1 MRILIIGGTGFI
13 GPHVVKSL
21 IDQGHDVAALVR
33 PTSSATLP
41 PGAQRINGDRRQLT
55 SSASALRAFR
65 PDVVADLILS
75 SGKQAQ
81 TLMDVFRGVARR
93 VVAISSIDVYRALGV
108 ILGSEDGPPDP
119 VPLREDSPLRTK
131 LQTYPPAQ
139 IEVLKGVFG
148 WLDDDYD
155 KIPVERAILGDS
167 DLPGTVLRLPMV
179 YGPGDR
185 LHRMYPMLKRMDD
198 RRRAIPMQENWAN
211 WRTPRGYV
219 ENVAAAIALAA
230 TDDHAAGHTYNV
242 AESQSFSEIEWAALI
257 AKIAGWHG
265 DLVPVPAE
273 HLPPSLRVPGNFDQ
287 HLSANSSRIRTELGY
302 AEPVPRA
309 KAIRET
315 VKWERANPPAQLPAS
330 QFDYEAEDQVL
341 GAVGTLSQFA
351 MPAVVRVTR

>member
-13 GPHVVKSL
+13 GPHVVSAL
-21 IDQGHDVAALVR
+21 VSQGHDVAALVR
-33 PTSSATLP
+33 PTSTATLP
-41 PGAQRINGDRRQLT
+41 TGVQRITGDRRYLA
-55 SSASALRAFR
+55 SSAAALRAFR

-81 TLMDVFRGVARR
+81 ALMDAARGVAHR
-93 VVAISSIDVYRALGV
+93 VVAVSSIDVYRALGV
-108 ILGSEDGPPDP
+108 IHGIEDGPPDP
-119 VPLREDSPLRTK
+119 VPLREDSPLRTR
-131 LQTYPPAQ
+131 LQTYPLAQ
-139 IEVLKGVFG
+139 IEVLKRAFG

-167 DLPGTVLRLPMV
+167 NLPGTVLRLPMV

-198 RRRAIPMQENWAN
+198 HRRAIPMQENWAN
-211 WRTPRGYV
+211 WRSPRGYV
-219 ENVAAAIALAA
+219 DNVAAAIALAA
-230 TDDHAAGHTYNV
+230 VNDRAAGHTYNV

-273 HLPPSLRVPGNFDQ
+273 HLPPSLHVPGNFAQ
-287 HLSANSSRIRTELGY
+287 HLSADSSRIRSELGY

-315 VKWERANPPAQLPAS
+315 IKWERANPPDVIPPA
-330 QFDYEAEDQVL
+330 QFDYQAEDHVL
-341 GAVGTLSQFA
+341 GEVGA
-351 MPAVVRVTR
+351 A

>member
-13 GPHVVKSL
+13 GPYVVTTL
-21 IDQGHDVAALVR
+21 LDQGHDVAALIR
-33 PTSSATLP
+33 PSSSATLP
-41 PGAQRINGDRRQLT
+41 PGVQRITGDRRHLT
-55 SSASALRAFR
+55 NSAAELRAFR

-75 SGKQAQ
+75 SGTQAQ
-81 TLMDVFRGVARR
+81 TLMDVFRGVAHR
-93 VVAISSIDVYRALGV
+93 VVAASSIDVYRALGV
-108 ILGSEDGPPDP
+108 IHGSEDGPPDP

-139 IEVLKGVFG
+139 IQALKDVFG

-167 DLPGTVLRLPMV
+167 DLPGTILRLPMI

-198 RRRAIPMQENWAN
+198 RRRAIPMQETWAN
-211 WRTPRGYV
+211 WRSPRGYV

-230 TDDHAAGHTYNV
+230 VNDRAARHTYNV

-273 HLPPSLRVPGNFDQ
+273 HLPPSLRMPGNFDQ
-287 HLSANSSRIRTELGY
+287 QLSADSSRIRTELGY
-302 AEPVPRA
+302 TEPVARA
-309 KAIRET
+309 KAMRET
-315 VKWERANPPAQLPAS
+315 IKWERANPPAHLMDS

-341 GAVGTLSQFA
+341 GEVGTL
-351 MPAVVRVTR
+351 

>member
-13 GPHVVKSL
+13 GPHVVNSL
-21 IDQGHDVAALVR
+21 IDQGHDVAALIR

-41 PGAQRINGDRRQLT
+41 PGAQRITGDRRQLA
-55 SSASALRAFR
+55 SSAAALRAFR

-75 SGKQAQ
+75 SGTQAR
-81 TLMDVFRGVARR
+81 TVMDVFRGVARR
-93 VVAISSIDVYRALGV
+93 VVALSSIDVYRALGV
-108 ILGSEDGPPDP
+108 IHGSEAGPPDP

-139 IEVLKGVFG
+139 IEMLKGVFG

-167 DLPGTVLRLPMV
+167 DLSGTVLRLPMI

-198 RRRAIPMQENWAN
+198 HRRAIQMQETWAN

-219 ENVAAAIALAA
+219 ENVAAAITLAVVN
-230 TDDHAAGHTYNV
+230 DRAAGHTYNV

-257 AKIAGWHG
+257 AKVAGWHG
-265 DLVPVPAE
+265 ELVQVPAE
-273 HLPPSLRVPGNFDQ
+273 HLPPSLRVPGNFEQ
-287 HLSANSSRIRTELGY
+287 QLSADSSRIRRELGY
-302 AEPVPRA
+302 TEPVPRA

-315 VKWERANPPAQLPAS
+315 VKWERANPPTPIPAL
-330 QFDYEAEDQVL
+330 DYDAEDHVL
-341 GAVGTLSQFA
+341 GEVGTLQQFA
-351 MPAVVRVTR
+351 VPAASRAAP

>member
-13 GPHVVKSL
+13 GPHVVNTL
-21 IDQGHDVAALVR
+21 VDQGHDVAALIR
-33 PTSSATLP
+33 PSSSATLP
-41 PGAQRINGDRRQLT
+41 PGVQRITGDRRQLAD
-55 SSASALRAFR
+55 SAAALRAFH

-75 SGKQAQ
+75 SGAQAR
-81 TLMDVFRGVARR
+81 TLMDVFRGLAHR
-93 VVAISSIDVYRALGV
+93 VVALSSIDVYRALGV
-108 ILGSEDGPPDP
+108 IYGTEDGPPDP

-131 LQTYPPAQ
+131 VQTYPPAQ

-179 YGPGDR
+179 YGPGDH

-198 RRRAIPMQENWAN
+198 HRRAIPMQANWAN

-230 TDDHAAGHTYNV
+230 VNDHATGHTYNV

-273 HLPPSLRVPGNFDQ
+273 HLPPSLRVPGNLGQ
-287 HLSANSSRIRTELGY
+287 HLSADSSRIRTELGY
-302 AEPVPRA
+302 AEPVARA

-315 VKWERANPPAQLPAS
+315 VKWERANPPAQISAG
-330 QFDYEAEDQVL
+330 QFNYVAEDQVL
-341 GAVGTLSQFA
+341 GEVGT
-351 MPAVVRVTR
+351 V

>member
-13 GPHVVKSL
+13 GPHVVTAF

-41 PGAQRINGDRRQLT
+41 PGVQRITGDRRQLAN
-55 SSASALRAFR
+55 SAAALRAFR

-75 SGKQAQ
+75 SGTQAQ
-81 TLMDVFRGVARR
+81 TLMDVFRGVAHR
-93 VVAISSIDVYRALGV
+93 VVALSSIDVYRALGV
-108 ILGSEDGPPDP
+108 IHGIEDGPPDP
-119 VPLREDSPLRTK
+119 VPLREDSRLRSK

-139 IEVLKGVFG
+139 IEALKGIFG

-179 YGPGDR
+179 YGPGDQ

-211 WRTPRGYV
+211 WRSPRGYV

-230 TDDHAAGHTYNV
+230 VNDRAAGHTYNV

-257 AKIAGWHG
+257 AKAAGWHG

-273 HLPPSLRVPGNFDQ
+273 HLPPSLRVPGNFGQ
-287 HLSANSSRIRTELGY
+287 HLSTDSSRIRTELGY

-309 KAIRET
+309 KAMRET
-315 VKWERANPPAQLPAS
+315 VKWERANPPAQVPAG

-341 GAVGTLSQFA
+341 GEVGTA
-351 MPAVVRVTR
+351 